1 MKKRRLSV
9 YAILVLLALTATAVL
24 PAFANEVD
32 QKRSELS
39 EVRRQKEQQLRELNE
54 SKKVEQNELRQ
65 LQLVENELKTIEAQI
80 RSLEKKIENTENQI
94 AETEKEL
101 RAAEARI
108 AEMEDLLAI
117 RLRAIYEQGNVSY
130 LEVLFD
136 SATFTEFLSRYND
149 LQLIIAQD
157 RELLSNYEAER
168 EVALALKEEL
178 EANRQELEELKRD
191 HLAKKDA
198 EEKKKK
204 EHERLLVA
212 ARSKIDAIEEQI
224 KKLEAEEKNLEA
236 EIKRLSSANLQYMGT
251 GVYTWPVP
259 EYGPSWI
266 TSGYGYRTHP
276 ITKAP
281 QTFHGGIDIGIPHS
295 RWPGSKSYSGR
306 PVSVVAA
313 DDGIAN
319 VYPMSTGYGN
329 LVIIDHGGNIFTVY
343 AHLHRIDVKDKQRVT
358 RGEHIAIVGSTG
370 YSTGPHLHFEVR
382 VNGERKNPLDYVR

>member
-1 MKKRRLSV
+1 MKSERLSV
-9 YAILVLLALTATAVL
+9 FAVVVLLIMLATTVF
-24 PAFANEVD
+24 PVFANEID
-32 QKRSELS
+32 EKQSELI
-39 EVRRQKEQQLRELNE
+39 ELRRQKEQQQRELNE

-65 LQLVENELKTIEAQI
+65 LQLVENEINTIKAQI
-80 RSLEKKIENTENQI
+80 RSLERKIENTERQI
-94 AETEKEL
+94 ADTEREL

-117 RLRAIYEQGNVSY
+117 RLRAIYERGNVNY

-136 SATFTEFLSRYND
+136 STTFTEFLSRYND

-157 RELLSNYEAER
+157 RELLTTYEGER
-168 EVALALKEEL
+168 AAALVLKADLEES
-178 EANRQELEELKRD
+178 RQELEDMKRE
-191 HLAKKDA
+191 HLAKA
-198 EEKKKK
+198 ETVEEKKK

-212 ARSKIDAIEEQI
+212 ARNRIDAIEEQI
-224 KKLEAEEKNLEA
+224 KKLETEEKALEDR
-236 EIKRLSSANLQYMGT
+236 IRKLRSANSEYIGT

-259 EYGPSWI
+259 DYGPSWI
-266 TSGYGYRTHP
+266 TSGYGYRIHP
-276 ITKAP
+276 ITRAP
-281 QTFHGGIDIGIPHS
+281 QSFHGGIDIGIPHS

-306 PVSVVAA
+306 PASVVAA

-319 VYPMSTGYGN
+319 VYPMATGYGN
-329 LVIIDHGGNIFTVY
+329 LVIIDHGGDIFTVY

-382 VNGERKNPLDYVR
+382 VNGNRENPLNYVR